1 MVACVGE
8 DNPCFVAGDD
18 LFYDVIFTDSD
29 DVAIDLTGATAVMD
43 LRDPVT
49 NAAVA
54 QSMSG
59 GIVTPLGGAMRFTLT
74 DVETAALLPRED
86 ESKSWAF
93 SVKLTFSDET
103 EQTILAGNLQLTQ
116 AATE

>member
-1 MVACVGE
+1 MPCTAE

-18 LFYDVIFTDSD
+18 LFYDVQLTDSD
-29 DVAIDLTGATAVMD
+29 DVGIDLTGASAKMD
-43 LRDPVT
+43 LRDGVT

-54 QSMSG
+54 QGMTG
-59 GIVTPLGGAMRFTLT
+59 GIVTALTGSMRFTLT
-74 DVETAALLPRED
+74 DVETAALLPRAD

-93 SVKLTFSDET
+93 SVKITYSDNT
-103 EQTILAGNLQLTQ
+103 EQTILSGSLKLTQ